1 MKLFD
6 YRQKEDF
13 GTDYIFTLLKGKER
27 SFIQVEVSWNEYPSF
42 PYLQIAFGNNRLIDI
57 LFWCWKFGFAFELLG
72 FTWKD
77 WNSEDDETIT

>member
-1 MKLFD
+1 MKLLE

-13 GTDYIFTLLKGKER
+13 GVEHIFTILKGKRR
-27 SFIQVEVSWNEYPSF
+27 SFLQVSVSWNEYGGS

-72 FTWKD
+72 ITWDSWDK
-77 WNSEDDETIT
+77 